1 MLVDDCRYTANKIPQ
16 ADYFSRLEHFGIGL
30 VAHRQLCISE
40 ASSSGTKHLLVKEIM
55 ASQSLFSF
63 VYIVF
68 LCVQNLGNSD
78 SLILKD
84 SSEEIRGKCF
94 FPVYIFN
101 FCFF

>member
-1 MLVDDCRYTANKIPQ
+1 
-16 ADYFSRLEHFGIGL
+16 
-30 VAHRQLCISE
+30 
-40 ASSSGTKHLLVKEIM
+40 M

-68 LCVQNLGNSD
+68 LSVQNLGNSD